1 MNNKEILN
9 ELEKKFED
17 LKKELGFKSELQ
29 DIDEIFYIKD
39 AILKDGFVSENID
52 RQICSRIIETYMG
65 WTNYLH
71 SLIVPNPQNILNISE
86 SRIFNSEQKKEINN
100 MMKKAMEI
108 ISKNNWIG
116 LTKNKQEEAR
126 FIDEAVNN
134 WKNNFGIKLIKILE
148 KVKGEWE
155 K

>member
-9 ELEKKFED
+9 ELEKKFEE

-86 SRIFNSEQKKEINN
+86 SRIFNSEEKKEINN

>member
-86 SRIFNSEQKKEINN
+86 SRIFNSEEKKEINN

>member
-9 ELEKKFED
+9 ELEKKFEE

-86 SRIFNSEQKKEINN
+86 SRIFNSEEKKEINN

-108 ISKNNWIG
+108 SSKNSWIG